1 MEAPRVTLLQGNV
14 AVIRDLNVKFV
25 AAEVVVILGPRC
37 LEAHFAGFWHALQL
51 FNQQGIQEVQ
61 LESHLSIANLPL
73 LLLTWIPP
81 KISDLNC
88 SVQQSEASNI

>member
-1 MEAPRVTLLQGNV
+1 MLS
-14 AVIRDLNVKFV
+14 
-25 AAEVVVILGPRC
+25 

-81 KISDLNC
+81 SPPTKKKGDLKC
-88 SVQQSEASNI
+88 AVQQSETINIYFSMLQF